1 MSAFVFIYHGPAPKG
16 SPEQL
21 QQSMQKWN
29 AWMNDLVEKG
39 HIIDQ
44 GHPLE
49 RTGKIVKGSQ
59 KMVTDGPFAESK
71 DAIGGYSLIEAKD
84 LAQAVEL
91 SKNCPIL
98 LREGAVEVRP
108 VRTL

>member
-1 MSAFVFIYHGPAPKG
+1 MSAFVFIYHSQAPKG

-21 QQSMQKWN
+21 QGLMQKWT
-29 AWMNDLVEKG
+29 AWMKELAEKG

-49 RTGKIVKGSQ
+49 RAGKIVTGS
-59 KMVTDGPFAESK
+59 KKTVTDGPFAESK

-84 LAQAVEL
+84 LAEAVEL
-91 SKNCPIL
+91 SKGCPIL
-98 LREGAVEVRP
+98 LGEGAVEVRP
-108 VRTL
+108 VRTM